1 MIVLGGIFLIA
12 HGLVHLAI
20 WLPPAKDDAPFDPGR
35 SWLLGEARPLAR
47 PLAVLVCA
55 VLVLAGLL
63 VLIGAGVAAGAAV
76 VGATISLALVAL
88 TFNPWLSAAVAIN
101 VAIAVVAL
109 A

>member
-1 MIVLGGIFLIA
+1 MIVLAGMFLIA
-12 HGLVHLAI
+12 HGLVHLAV

-35 SWLLGEARPLAR
+35 SWLLGQARPLTRA
-47 PLAVLVCA
+47 LAVLACA

-63 VLIGAGVAAGAAV
+63 VLIGAGSAAGAAA
-76 VGATISLALVAL
+76 VGAAISLALVAL
-88 TFNPWLSAAVAIN
+88 TFDPWLSGAVAIN